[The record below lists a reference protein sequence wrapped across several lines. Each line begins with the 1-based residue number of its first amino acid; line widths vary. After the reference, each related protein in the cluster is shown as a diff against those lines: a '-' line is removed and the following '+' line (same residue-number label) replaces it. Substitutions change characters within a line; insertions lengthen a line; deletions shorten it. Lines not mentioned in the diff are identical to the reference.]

1 MCHGLQLG
9 DPERPGNEFPA
20 RVEFCRLPPE
30 HEVRLLENVV
40 GVGRVPDKRKNVGV
54 QLPLGISDHADWDE
68 LRATVEETGC
78 SELWVTHGAEDALVH
93 WAAQRGLQA
102 RPLNLIGYGDDGEPA
117 AEAQP

>member
-1 MCHGLQLG
+1 
-9 DPERPGNEFPA
+9 
-20 RVEFCRLPPE
+20 
-30 HEVRLLENVV
+30 
-40 GVGRVPDKRKNVGV
+40 
-54 QLPLGISDHADWDE
+54 

-102 RPLNLIGYGDDGEPA
+102 RPLNLMGYGDDGEPA